1 MRCLL
6 DPICKVEVKGIPYKY
21 TEGWAP
27 IRILNFI
34 VALLWIVAFV
44 STRCVQ
50 GCTERVPTDHQVIVR
65 PVVWMR
71 RLQRVDWIVLGPW
84 LLSIQGEMDSTMKRI
99 LRRLIHESQDIIK
112 KFQNELKETVT
123 LQLQDENQSESKG
136 CHTPSKSHHVGIQ
149 QKEHWL
155 TIY

>member
-1 MRCLL
+1 M
-6 DPICKVEVKGIPYKY
+6 
-21 TEGWAP
+21 
-27 IRILNFI
+27 
-34 VALLWIVAFV
+34 
-44 STRCVQ
+44 
-50 GCTERVPTDHQVIVR
+50 
-65 PVVWMR
+65 
-71 RLQRVDWIVLGPW
+71 
-84 LLSIQGEMDSTMKRI
+84 LSIQGEMDSTMKRI
-99 LRRLIHESQDIIK
+99 VRRLIHESQDIIK